1 MFEDK
6 MNWNLVKILVL
17 FTFLFVG
24 WWSGAAWG
32 QNTGI
37 NVAIPQT
44 PQSFQ
49 SDRVRAGDVEC
60 SAAIGS
66 STNVEFG
73 VVGILNQQ
81 DPIYGL
87 ANQDPNFN
95 YNTDEFL
102 RDVGVYG
109 RITIPIGAPKQRLN
123 CNALYQLELEKK
135 RLEVMKLQQE
145 IVNLRQLKF
154 EQSGSPPMAQPLIAK
169 PQ

>member
-6 MNWNLVKILVL
+6 TMRFLILLLLLCNNVLAQNSGVNLAL
-17 FTFLFVG
+17 
-24 WWSGAAWG
+24 
-32 QNTGI
+32 
-37 NVAIPQT
+37 
-44 PQSFQ
+44 PQSPQNFQ
-49 SDRVRAGDVEC
+49 NDRVRAGDVEC

-81 DPIYGL
+81 DPLYNL
-87 ANQDPNFN
+87 AGQDPYFN
-95 YNTDEFL
+95 YNRDEFL

-135 RLEVMKLQQE
+135 RLEVIKLRAEIQQLQ
-145 IVNLRQLKF
+145 NMKF
-154 EQSGSPPMAQPLIAK
+154 EE
-169 PQ
+169 

>member
-1 MFEDK
+1 MKTLIKFCC
-6 MNWNLVKILVL
+6 
-17 FTFLFVG
+17 FVIG
-24 WWSGAAWG
+24 LWSGGALG

-37 NVAIPQT
+37 NVAIPQS

-73 VVGILNQQ
+73 VVGILNEQ
-81 DPIYGL
+81 DPVYSL
-87 ANQDPNFN
+87 AAQDPNFD
-95 YNTDEFL
+95 YNSGDFL
-102 RDVGVYG
+102 RDIGVYG
-109 RITIPIGAPKQRLN
+109 RITIPIGAPKKRLN

-154 EQSGSPPMAQPLIAK
+154 EDSGNPTASNLIAR
-169 PQ
+169 PSED

>member
-1 MFEDK
+1 MKKLLLLWCFF
-6 MNWNLVKILVL
+6 IIG
-17 FTFLFVG
+17 F
-24 WWSGAAWG
+24 WSGAAWG

-81 DPIYGL
+81 DPNYYL
-87 ANQDPNFN
+87 AQQDPAFN
-95 YNTDEFL
+95 YNRDDFL
-102 RDVGVYG
+102 RDIGVYG
-109 RITIPIGAPKQRLN
+109 RITIPIGAPKKRLN
-123 CNALYQLELEKK
+123 CNRLYELELQKKQLE
-135 RLEVMKLQQE
+135 VQKLQQE
-145 IVNLRQLKF
+145 IVNLRNLQF
-154 EQSGSPPMAQPLIAK
+154 EAPRADSLIAR
-169 PQ
+169 PDEN